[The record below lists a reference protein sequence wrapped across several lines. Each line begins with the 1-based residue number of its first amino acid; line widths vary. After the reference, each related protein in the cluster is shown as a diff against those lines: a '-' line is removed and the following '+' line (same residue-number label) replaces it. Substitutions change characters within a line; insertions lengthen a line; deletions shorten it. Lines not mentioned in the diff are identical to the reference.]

1 MVTGTP
7 RNVERTGRRKVTRL
21 SAIARKVEGIRAID
35 IDLVPYCPRC
45 GDPLA
50 FCEVKSYEVHDAEWS
65 QIRRHADFWGC
76 VAILVIEKGNDIGVR
91 MYSSFS
97 GLTTPVFYG
106 GEEYLLS
113 VLCRARDIHSCRKQL
128 RKHHLTC
135 SFVIE

>member
-1 MVTGTP
+1 MTQYTFRGNSPQPIVGTQ
-7 RNVERTGRRKVTRL
+7 RNQERTGKRTVTRL

-50 FCEVKSYEVHDAEWS
+50 FCEVKPYEVHDAEWR

-76 VAILVIEKGNDIGVR
+76 LALLVIEKENDIGVKI
-91 MYSSFS
+91 YNSFS

-106 GEEYLLS
+106 GEKHLLS
-113 VLCRARDIHSCRKQL
+113 VLCDARDIHVCRKQ
-128 RKHHLTC
+128 
-135 SFVIE
+135 